1 MILAVP
7 GCKTDLCN
15 SFQMSCFFFLSQ
27 RKKATHAWVVH
38 ESLNINLSPAS
49 CSKNN
54 RQDSDLYSDI
64 DIYSRD
70 KSNDS
75 CNTILDFLH
84 LKLCRNCNQ
93 HKKLIIL
100 SILRQF
106 QVINAIPLI
115 SFTGNN
121 SVWRELISFHGQK
134 IICRESGKNLIK
146 SSDLFQHWVIYS
158 YNKQLCNFK
167 LYNFIIN
174 HVTLEIFILQVQKMP
189 GVFYSLP

>member
-1 MILAVP
+1 MWKHQDKILILAVP
-7 GCKTDLCN
+7 GCKTNLCN
-15 SFQMSCFFFLSQ
+15 SFQMSCFFFSQ
-27 RKKATHAWVVH
+27 PKKKKQLMH
-38 ESLNINLSPAS
+38 ELLNINLSPAS

-106 QVINAIPLI
+106 QVISAIPLT

-121 SVWRELISFHGQK
+121 SVRRELISFHGQK

-146 SSDLFQHWVIYS
+146 SSDLFQH
-158 YNKQLCNFK
+158 
-167 LYNFIIN
+167 
-174 HVTLEIFILQVQKMP
+174 
-189 GVFYSLP
+189 